1 MDFSVAPAPVPAI
14 IILGL
19 FFWLLILTFLWWRTK
34 SFGQRLTK
42 GMDKVNWQALS
53 DKLVKHIEVEA
64 KRISDLGKIVEDIKG
79 NNLYNIQKVGLVRFN
94 PFAEAGGDQSFCLA
108 LLDGEDSGLVIS
120 SLHSRE
126 TTRIYAKPVRKG
138 KSAGYDLSAEEKQAV
153 LKAKKVNK

>member
-1 MDFSVAPAPVPAI
+1 MKMDFIV
-14 IILGL
+14 LGL

-42 GMDKVNWQALS
+42 GMDKVNWQAVS
-53 DKLVKHIEVEA
+53 DKLVKHIEVES
-64 KRISDLGKIVEDIKG
+64 KRIGSLSKIVEDIEE

-94 PFAEAGGDQSFCLA
+94 PFAETGGDQSFCLA

-138 KSAGYDLSAEEKQAV
+138 KSAGYDLSAEEKQSI

>member
-1 MDFSVAPAPVPAI
+1 MDL

-19 FFWLLILTFLWWRTK
+19 SIWLLVLTFLWWKTK
-34 SFGQRLTK
+34 NSSQHLAK

-53 DKLVKHIEVEA
+53 DKLIKHIEVT
-64 KRISDLGKIVEDIKG
+64 KDIEE

-94 PFAEAGGDQSFCLA
+94 PFAETGGDQSFCLA

-138 KSAGYDLSAEEKQAV
+138 KSAGYDLSAEEKQSI

>member
-1 MDFSVAPAPVPAI
+1 MKMDL

-19 FFWLLILTFLWWRTK
+19 SIWLLVLTFLWWRARVF
-34 SFGQRLTK
+34 SQHLTK

-53 DKLVKHIEVEA
+53 DKLIKHIEVT
-64 KRISDLGKIVEDIKG
+64 KDIEE

-94 PFAEAGGDQSFCLA
+94 PFAETGGDQSFCLA

-138 KSAGYDLSAEEKQAV
+138 KSAGYDLSAEEKQSI

>member
-1 MDFSVAPAPVPAI
+1 MDLIV
-14 IILGL
+14 LGL
-19 FFWLLILTFLWWRTK
+19 FFWLSILTFLWWQARI
-34 SFGQRLTK
+34 SSQHLTS
-42 GMDKVNWQALS
+42 GMDKVNWQTVS
-53 DKLVKHIEVEA
+53 DKLVKHIEVETG
-64 KRISDLGKIVEDIKG
+64 RISDLGKIVEDIKK

-94 PFAEAGGDQSFCLA
+94 PFAETGGDQSFCLA

-138 KSAGYDLSAEEKQAV
+138 KSAGYDLSAEEKQSI